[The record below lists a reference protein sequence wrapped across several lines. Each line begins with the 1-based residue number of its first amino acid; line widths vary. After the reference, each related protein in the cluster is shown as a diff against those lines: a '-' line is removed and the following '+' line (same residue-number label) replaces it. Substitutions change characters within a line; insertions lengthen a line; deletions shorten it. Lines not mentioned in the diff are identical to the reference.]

1 MKTMASLIRDHLFM
15 VGIDE
20 GYIETVAGCAK
31 NVVYSAGTYI
41 FREGSLA
48 NAFFL
53 IREGHVALEVYAP
66 QLGNRVV
73 QTLGPQEILG
83 EAWLV
88 PPYVHDF
95 DARATDNVRAFA
107 FDAGCLRDKCEAD
120 PAIGYTLMKRFVP
133 IVVQRL
139 QAARLQMMDVYA
151 KAS

>member
-1 MKTMASLIRDHLFM
+1 MASLIREHLFM

-20 GYIETVAGCAK
+20 GYVETVAGCAR
-31 NVVYSAGTYI
+31 NVVYSPGTYI

-53 IREGHVALEVYAP
+53 IRQGRVALELYAP
-66 QLGNRVV
+66 TLGNRVV

-95 DARATDNVRAFA
+95 DARATETVRAFA

-133 IVVQRL
+133 ILVQRL
-139 QAARLQMMDVYA
+139 QAARLQLMDVFA
-151 KAS
+151 KA

>member
-1 MKTMASLIRDHLFM
+1 MKTMASLIREHLFM

-20 GYIETVAGCAK
+20 NYIETVAGCAR
-31 NVVYSAGTYI
+31 NVVYSSGTYI
-41 FREGSLA
+41 FREGSIA

-95 DARATDNVRAFA
+95 DARATDDN
-107 FDAGCLRDKCEAD
+107 G
-120 PAIGYTLMKRFVP
+120 FVN
-133 IVVQRL
+133 
-139 QAARLQMMDVYA
+139 ARLITIPLEIVRVGQRAADEPQRIGR
-151 KAS
+151 